1 MLGSGEWPG
10 LRSWGALSACAVC
23 GAAQVVPTGLCS
35 WCPAR
40 AGTSLRRLVA
50 SGAVSTEQILGI
62 FLPIAGLVLAVAI
75 PVWQIRHGDQRKKS
89 LPPRVEVTYFVLK
102 ALVAESRS
110 PSPGQERGSPNNG
123 LPYERLFERVVD
135 DCNAYSPDG
144 NFDPRRKNKHLH
156 SYVRDSLDR
165 LGGSTT
171 RFLEPLVG
179 GHDAVHAVTSHGV
192 RVWDE
197 LPHEGHSARAGKLD
211 EILGGSLAARTAQ
224 PSEPAD
230 GAAATQEVKRPRTHR
245 EWRFAVFMAAP
256 EGEACE
262 RGEFERRTADHLVA
276 GGLRIAADKLS
287 QAVTWNLN
295 RGNLSVDDA
304 GRIRVAVSKTG
315 KSLDD
320 FGRW

>member
-1 MLGSGEWPG
+1 MLG
-10 LRSWGALSACAVC
+10 LL
-23 GAAQVVPTGLCS
+23 
-35 WCPAR
+35 
-40 AGTSLRRLVA
+40 
-50 SGAVSTEQILGI
+50 
-62 FLPIAGLVLAVAI
+62 LPIAGLVLAVAI

-110 PSPGQERGSPNNG
+110 PSPEQERGSPNNG
-123 LPYERLFERVVD
+123 LPYERLFERVVG

-171 RFLEPLVG
+171 RSLESLVDE
-179 GHDAVHAVTSHGV
+179 HDAAHAVTSHGMS
-192 RVWDE
+192 VWEE

-211 EILGGSLAARTAQ
+211 EILGGSLAARTAE
-224 PSEPAD
+224 PSEPAA
-230 GAAATQEVKRPRTHR
+230 GATATQGFQQPRTHK
-245 EWRFAVFMAAP
+245 EWRYAVFMAAP
-256 EGEACE
+256 EEDACE
-262 RGEFERRTADHLVA
+262 RGEFERRTAEHLA
-276 GGLRIAADKLS
+276 ASGLRLAPDKLS

-295 RGNLSVDDA
+295 KGNLSADDA
-304 GRIRVAVSKTG
+304 GRICVAVPKSG
-315 KSLDD
+315 RSLDD